1 MIATAPPVRDDVLK
15 MKNITKHDAHMT
27 VLFDQ
32 SVQIKHRDWSTS
44 LANECHF
51 IAVVTGS
58 YSFSQLFPHS
68 YIPTFS
74 PVCYNL
80 TTQVQQ
86 AAVANKSDQNQAS
99 PAQNASS
106 SSMDHY
112 RLDLRIDSEFSE
124 SLRNQSS
131 AEFKMFFSNL
141 ENFV

>member
-15 MKNITKHDAHMT
+15 IKNITKHDGHLT

-44 LANECHF
+44 FANDCHF

-58 YSFSQLFPHS
+58 YSFSQIFPHS

-80 TTQVQQ
+80 TTTQVQQ
-86 AAVANKSDQNQAS
+86 AAVNKSNQNEIE
-99 PAQNASS
+99 PAQNAASS
-106 SSMDHY
+106 LDYY
-112 RLDLRIDSEFSE
+112 RLNLKIDSEFSE
-124 SLRNQSS
+124 NLRNQSS
-131 AEFKMFFSNL
+131 AEFKMLFLNL